1 MSEPIT
7 LGRACEAVE
16 IPSGI
21 RHLLA
26 MGTVV
31 RIGQALG
38 DSYTVSTAQGNMY
51 RVEGKDADA
60 LGHPVHQPASEA
72 SQGKFSEEAVWAEL
86 RTVFDPEI
94 PVNIADLGLIYSC
107 VITHEQE
114 CGNRI
119 EVKMSLT
126 APGCGMADVLKAEV
140 ERKLSRLPE
149 VKEVKVEVVFDPPW
163 EPSRMSEAAKL
174 QLGLDLD
181 YVPSTSALPIF
192 KSGR

>member
-1 MSEPIT
+1 MSEPIM
-7 LGRACEAVE
+7 LSRACEVVE
-16 IPSGI
+16 IPSGL

-26 MGTVV
+26 IGTVV
-31 RIGQALG
+31 RISQAFG

-60 LGHPVHQPASEA
+60 LGHPMHQSASA
-72 SQGKFSEEAVWAEL
+72 TLQGTFSEESVWAEL

-107 VITHEQE
+107 VITHDEKR
-114 CGNRI
+114 GNRI
-119 EVKMSLT
+119 EIKMSLT

-140 ERKLSRLPE
+140 ERKLSRLPD

-181 YVPSTSALPIF
+181 YDPSASALPIY